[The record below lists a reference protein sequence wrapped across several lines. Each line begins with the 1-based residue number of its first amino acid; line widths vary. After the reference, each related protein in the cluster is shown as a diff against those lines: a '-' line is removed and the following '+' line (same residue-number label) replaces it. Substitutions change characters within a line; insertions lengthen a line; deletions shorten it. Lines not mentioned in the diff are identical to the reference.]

1 MLKGTTIKT
10 IAIAS
15 FMMTGGY
22 TAVQAYEPG
31 STNVS
36 QSVQAIN
43 IDKKI
48 SKSDAK
54 TIMKDYLKS
63 KKAYKKLSVGDI
75 IKQRDGWK
83 VRITNNQK
91 LTVATTYVNSKTGEI
106 TFKR

>member
-1 MLKGTTIKT
+1 MLKGTKV

-15 FMMTGGY
+15 LMMTSGY
-22 TAVQAYEPG
+22 TAVQAYEPA
-31 STNVS
+31 STTVN

-43 IDKKI
+43 IEKNI
-48 SKSDAK
+48 SKADAK

-75 IKQRDGWK
+75 TKQRDRWK
-83 VRITNNQK
+83 VRITNSQK
-91 LTVATTYVNSKTGEI
+91 VTVATTYVNSKTGEI

>member
-1 MLKGTTIKT
+1 MLKKIKI
-10 IAIAS
+10 IAVAS
-15 FMMTGGY
+15 LIMTSGY

-31 STNVS
+31 STNVY

-43 IDKKI
+43 VEKNI

-63 KKAYKKLSVGDI
+63 RKGYKKLSVGDI
-75 IKQRDGWK
+75 IKQRDRWK

-91 LTVATTYVNSKTGEI
+91 ITVATTYVNSKTGEI